1 MLDTWTENLKLISE
15 GVSIKTLNSMNIN
28 SFIGTRRLLVVE
40 RLSVSENARNV
51 NPSQGYVIIFNC
63 FSVTNYYWCTLYY
76 VDCRIRR
83 LGFQKI
89 QKQWFWNISVS
100 ENDGIVFE
108 IVLTLTNVAVCSCLL
123 YWLLENER
131 RMSRQIHGLIAILVI
146 IHEIFSLAIGL
157 RTSLIEYALAKTEE
171 YSSDVI
177 QLWTYPAS
185 CKKIGR
191 IITR

>member
-1 MLDTWTENLKLISE
+1 MSRESETNLRRSDHKDTKFNEHK
-15 GVSIKTLNSMNIN
+15 NSL
-28 SFIGTRRLLVVE
+28 IGTRRLLVVE

-51 NPSQGYVIIFNC
+51 NPSRGFVIIFNC
-63 FSVTNYYWCTLYY
+63 FSVTNYYWWTLYY
-76 VDCRIRR
+76 VDCRIRG

-100 ENDGIVFE
+100 EIDGIVFE

-123 YWLLENER
+123 YWLLENEC

-157 RTSLIEYALAKTEE
+157 RTSLDWVCP
-171 YSSDVI
+171 S
-177 QLWTYPAS
+177 
-185 CKKIGR
+185 
-191 IITR
+191 